1 VQNDQKTRGG
11 VLNVIATAVAIA
23 SFTSGSFAADVAFYP
38 FTDGTAGGDA
48 IGATI
53 QNAVNP
59 ETLSG
64 TATLSSGSDATAT
77 FLDDVPGRYLYT
89 NATWSADAIYRT
101 AAYQSIQT
109 TWITNKPASIV
120 SGTTISFSG
129 LGAQL
134 ADLDAWTVEFFF
146 KMDEFLESPYKRNVL
161 FGDDEKIGVCLEHKA
176 GHNSV
181 RPFAEDY
188 NIRSASVTL
197 PSAILPGMWHHLAM
211 KYEGGSV
218 RKVTAILDYKY
229 SGSLTCTNETPFV
242 AAAFLLGNGCST
254 TRFAALR
261 VTDRLLTAGEL
272 MRASDIPPQRDLL
285 DTRFH
290 WSFESEVPGD
300 SLGTVVNDVPWRSP
314 LESSNA
320 KQYAY
325 AVDGQKFLATG
336 DGIVTPLVYTYKTKT
351 ELGTLTMDGYA
362 SNITDSTRAQLVFP
376 DGSVRANT
384 NCAFLAVGPKDVN
397 TELFGLGAS
406 FTMTGTELL
415 TAGDFTAETYW
426 RPDIDGWNAILGD
439 TEVGSTKRYR
449 SAIFGIR
456 GGFQS
461 NVQGRFNTEFAWTL
475 AFDMNATNFS
485 YRVVTAYY
493 DVDGGTNVFKSTS
506 FERKMNKTYLQ
517 KCNDGRLHHYAVVY
531 RVADAENG
539 NKPTVRVYIDHAEAE
554 TFTMSAPM
562 VDFPTFYQNVAFSVG
577 TGMNAHPM
585 QGWYDEIRYTARAL
599 APSEF
604 LRLRRS
610 PRGLVIMFH

>member
-1 VQNDQKTRGG
+1 MTNKLMSLAMVTVGTMFCRT
-11 VLNVIATAVAIA
+11 V
-23 SFTSGSFAADVAFYP
+23 FAADVAFYP

-59 ETLSG
+59 GTLSG

-146 KMDEFLESPYKRNVL
+146 KMDEFLESQYKRNVL
-161 FGDDEKIGVCLEHKA
+161 FGDDEKIGVCLEHKT
-176 GHNSV
+176 GHDSV

-188 NIRSASVTL
+188 NIRSATVSLTSGKD
-197 PSAILPGMWHHLAM
+197 PILPGMWHHLAM
-211 KYEGGSV
+211 QYEGGSV
-218 RKVTAILDYKY
+218 RKVTAILDYNH
-229 SGSLTCTNETPFV
+229 SGSLTCTAETPFV
-242 AAAFLLGNGCST
+242 AAAFLLGNGCSA

-261 VTDRLLTAGEL
+261 VTDRLLAAGEL

-300 SLGTVVNDVPWRSP
+300 SLGTVVNDVPWRP
-314 LESSNA
+314 LLESSNA

-325 AVDGQKFLATG
+325 ASDVQEFLATG
-336 DGIVTPLVYTYKTKT
+336 DGVVTPYSATYADPDI
-351 ELGTLTMDGYA
+351 GTLTIDGYA
-362 SNITDSTRAQLVFP
+362 SNVTDRARSALALP
-376 DGSVRANT
+376 DEAFRPNT
-384 NCAFLAVGPKDVN
+384 NCAFMTVGPKN
-397 TELFGLGAS
+397 PTSSTFGKGLD
-406 FTMTGTELL
+406 FTMSSPGLL
-415 TAGDFTAETYW
+415 SSSDFTAETYW
-426 RPDIDGWNAILGD
+426 RPDIDGWCAILGND
-439 TEVGSTKRYR
+439 AGSRYR
-449 SAIFGIR
+449 SSVFGVKGFFNNDVE
-456 GGFQS
+456 GGLTSQY
-461 NVQGRFNTEFAWTL
+461 VWKL
-475 AFDMNATNFS
+475 YFDMKATNFTCQ
-485 YRVVTAYY
+485 VVTG
-493 DVDGGTNVFKSTS
+493 DTGSGFKQES
-506 FERKMNKTYLQ
+506 FESKMRSTYLQ

-531 RVADAENG
+531 RVVDAENG
-539 NKPTVRVYIDHAEAE
+539 DKPTVRLYIDHEQAEKLTLTQA
-554 TFTMSAPM
+554 M
-562 VDFPTFYQNVAFSVG
+562 VDFHALHKYVAFTVG
-577 TGMNAHPM
+577 NGLNDHPM

-604 LRLRRS
+604 LRLQRQ
-610 PRGLVIMFH
+610 PRGMVILFY